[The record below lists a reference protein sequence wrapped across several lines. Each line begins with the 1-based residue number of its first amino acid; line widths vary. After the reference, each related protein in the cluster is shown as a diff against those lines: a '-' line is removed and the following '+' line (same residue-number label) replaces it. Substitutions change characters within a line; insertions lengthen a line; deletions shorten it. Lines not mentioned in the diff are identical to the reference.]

1 MKNTK
6 WMKEMTSAELA
17 EAIKNGTDTV
27 IIPGGAYEVYG
38 PQLPLGSD
46 TIVSLAVC
54 ERVAA
59 KTNAIIG
66 PCFEVGESASLYQFP
81 GTIKIMPDTNYRVM
95 EDIIDSL
102 ASAIEQMVNDEEY
115 QKDCENLQFTPLYM
129 DPTKVAEY
137 ETEYYDFLNG
147 MADTIQS
154 DTF

>member
-81 GTIKIMPDTNYRVM
+81 GMPSYRH
-95 EDIIDSL
+95 SG
-102 ASAIEQMVNDEEY
+102 AISRKNCPMR
-115 QKDCENLQFTPLYM
+115 
-129 DPTKVAEY
+129 
-137 ETEYYDFLNG
+137 
-147 MADTIQS
+147 
-154 DTF
+154 

>member
-1 MKNTK
+1 MDIGDVGFAVHYTVWVKK
-6 WMKEMTSAELA
+6 
-17 EAIKNGTDTV
+17 DT
-27 IIPGGAYEVYG
+27 
-38 PQLPLGSD
+38 PQ
-46 TIVSLAVC
+46 
-54 ERVAA
+54 
-59 KTNAIIG
+59 
-66 PCFEVGESASLYQFP
+66 
-81 GTIKIMPDTNYRVM
+81 
-95 EDIIDSL
+95 DIIDSL